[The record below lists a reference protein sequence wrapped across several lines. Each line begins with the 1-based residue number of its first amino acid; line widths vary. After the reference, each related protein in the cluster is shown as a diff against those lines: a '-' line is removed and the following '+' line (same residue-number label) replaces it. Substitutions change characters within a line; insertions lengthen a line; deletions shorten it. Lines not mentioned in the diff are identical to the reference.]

1 MLTLI
6 IETSGE
12 KGGLILA
19 KQGQCIASRTLL
31 GGPELSQSLAQEV
44 KDLLAGASPKLI
56 AVGIG
61 PGSYTGIRV
70 GAALAKAL
78 AYGWK
83 IPCLG
88 FCSLRAFGLPPILV
102 DARGGGIYALLYC
115 DRSKRVE
122 NAKEA
127 PCNLSQAK
135 PTPKALRGPR
145 KRIVFGVR
153 PLQLNLKSL
162 AMQAG
167 LKFSGCPTSA
177 DSHFLNGS
185 SMKGGK
191 AVLLSPDE
199 INLMPGIPFFRSPHP
214 DRVQKRLSPDV
225 RVIECDFDAPF
236 LSRDIWEQF
245 CLEGAP
251 PFALNYLTSP

>member
-102 DARGGGIYALLYC
+102 DARGGGIYALL
-115 DRSKRVE
+115 E
-122 NAKEA
+122 
-127 PCNLSQAK
+127 
-135 PTPKALRGPR
+135 
-145 KRIVFGVR
+145 
-153 PLQLNLKSL
+153 
-162 AMQAG
+162 
-167 LKFSGCPTSA
+167 
-177 DSHFLNGS
+177 
-185 SMKGGK
+185 GGK
-191 AVLLSPDE
+191 AALLTPDE

-214 DRVQKRLSPDV
+214 DRVQKRLNPDL
-225 RVIECDFDAPF
+225 RVIECDFDVKF
-236 LSRDIWEQF
+236 LARDIWEQF